1 MEQRDPERSE
11 HSIDLRGRASGHGQ
25 VYQAAGDLH
34 IHRVQEDIGLVELR
48 AWITR
53 IVGEFE
59 TRDRDRRG
67 REARQARESRHQLD
81 LLRSSLEDHSE
92 HRQVFPSD
100 AQGGK
105 DALRR
110 LLASGVARYLAR
122 SAPPASGA
130 PLPEQVIVEIATVA
144 LWHVTLAPSLPD
156 GWFDDLQYLTSP
168 MLARSVRDARAARTG
183 LTFESFARSLAGK
196 PLGVGLLNLFDDLGD
211 PRRGGPALT
220 ALALAGHMDPPPRRG
235 GAKAIVGWVLAGALG
250 AGSADHA
257 DKLVNAITS
266 ETFRGLDLDID
277 IDLN

>member
-1 MEQRDPERSE
+1 VDRSDPERSE
-11 HSIDLRGRASGHGQ
+11 HRIDLRGRASGHGQ

-34 IHRVQEDIGLVELR
+34 VHGARGEIGLVELR

-59 TRDRDRRG
+59 TRDHDRRG
-67 REARQARESRHQLD
+67 REARQARENRHQLD

-92 HRQVFPSD
+92 HRQAFSSD
-100 AQGGK
+100 SQGGR

-122 SAPPASGA
+122 SVPPASDA
-130 PLPEQVIVEIATVA
+130 PLPEQIIVEVASVA

-156 GWFDDLQYLTSP
+156 GWFEDLQYLTSP
-168 MLARSVRDARAARTG
+168 MLARSVRDARTARPG
-183 LTFESFARSLAGK
+183 PTFESFARSLAAK

-220 ALALAGHMDPPPRRG
+220 ALALASHMDPPPRRG

-250 AGSADHA
+250 AASADHA
-257 DKLVNAITS
+257 DKLVNTINS